1 MLAPLTTTVNPSL
14 GVQRVFHAGRWWDAA
29 RHARLD
35 LPVGTRIDG
44 PAILEQ
50 PDTTVWLEPGFS
62 ATVDPLGNLLVRADG
77 EGAAR
82 ATAHLTRA
90 STRATR
96 RWSSSTCKTTFW
108 SRTVPT
114 HAAAP

>member
-1 MLAPLTTTVNPSL
+1 MHSVLCTGNTNVISMANFVPKGLIDRTPDGAGPQTTTVNPSL

-35 LPVGTRIDG
+35 LPVGTRIGG

-62 ATVDPLGNLLVRADG
+62 ATVDPLGNLLVRADAVD
-77 EGAAR
+77 GA
-82 ATAHLTRA
+82 
-90 STRATR
+90 
-96 RWSSSTCKTTFW
+96 
-108 SRTVPT
+108 
-114 HAAAP
+114 